1 MLMNTTIPRII
12 GACFY
17 YPPQTTLIAVL
28 PELVALFPWPQP
40 ELLRQQTER
49 LTEFDAETL
58 MHDYSMLF
66 EGVGMMPAPPW
77 GSVYLDRENLL
88 MGDSTLDYRQFLA
101 QQGMATN
108 TDNPEPE
115 DQFGLMLMAFAYLL
129 ESDKTTAAQQLL
141 SEHLLPW
148 AERYLS
154 LVQSSDTEHVF
165 YPQLAEMTWLYLQT
179 LQQQLNLPVEAKEL
193 YL

>member
-28 PELVALFPWPQP
+28 PELATLFPWPQP
-40 ELLRQQTER
+40 ELVRQQTES
-49 LTEFDAETL
+49 LIAFDAETL
-58 MHDYSMLF
+58 MQDYSMLF
-66 EGVGMMPAPPW
+66 EGIGMMPAPPW
-77 GSVYLDRENLL
+77 GSVYLAQENLL
-88 MGDSTLDYRQFLA
+88 MGESTLDYRQFLA

-129 ESDKTTAAQQLL
+129 ESDRPAAAQQLL
-141 SEHLLPW
+141 GEHLLPW

-154 LVQSSDTEHVF
+154 LVQSSDTEHAF
-165 YPQLAEMTWLYLQT
+165 YPQLAEITWMYLQT

>member
-17 YPPQTTLIAVL
+17 YPPQTALIAVL
-28 PELVALFPWPQP
+28 PDLVTLFPWPQP
-40 ELLRQQTER
+40 ESVRQQTER

-66 EGVGMMPAPPW
+66 EGIGVMPAPPW
-77 GSVYLDRENLL
+77 GSVYLERENLL
-88 MGDSTLDYRQFLA
+88 MGDSTLNYRQFLA
-101 QQGMATN
+101 QQGMVTN

-129 ESDKTTAAQQLL
+129 ESDKPAAAQQLL

-148 AERYLS
+148 AERYLT
-154 LVQSSDTEHVF
+154 LVQASDTEQDF
-165 YPQLAEMTWLYLQT
+165 YPQLAEIARLYLQT
-179 LQQQLNLPVEAKEL
+179 LQQQLNVPVEAKEL

>member
-1 MLMNTTIPRII
+1 MLMNTAIPRIL

-17 YPPQTTLIAVL
+17 YPPQGELIAVL
-28 PELVALFPWPQP
+28 PELAMLFPWTQP
-40 ELLRQQTER
+40 ELVRQQAQR
-49 LTEFDAETL
+49 LAEFEAETL
-58 MHDYSMLF
+58 QYDYSMLF

-77 GSVYLDRENLL
+77 GSVYLGQENLL
-88 MGDSTLDYRQFLA
+88 MGESTLAYRQFLA
-101 QQGMATN
+101 RQGMATD

-129 ESDKTTAAQQLL
+129 ESDKQSAAQQLL

-154 LVQSSDTEHVF
+154 LVQSSDTEHAF
-165 YPQLAEMTWLYLQT
+165 YPQLAEMTRLYLYT
-179 LQQQLNLPVEAKEL
+179 LQQQLNLSVEAKEL

>member
-1 MLMNTTIPRII
+1 MLLNTTIPRVI

-17 YPPQTTLIAVL
+17 YPPQAALITVL
-28 PELVALFPWPQP
+28 PELVPLFPWPQP
-40 ELLRQQTER
+40 ESVRQQAEH
-49 LTEFDAETL
+49 LVEFEADML
-58 MHDYSMLF
+58 MYDYSMLF

-77 GSVYLDRENLL
+77 GSVYLDQENLL
-88 MGDSTLDYRQFLA
+88 MGESTRHYRQFLA
-101 QQGMATN
+101 QQGMAIN

-129 ESDKTTAAQQLL
+129 ESDKPAAAQQLL

-148 AERYLS
+148 GERYLV
-154 LVQSSDTEHVF
+154 LVQSSATEHDF
-165 YPQLAEMTWLYLQT
+165 YPQLAEMTMLYLQT
-179 LQQQLNLPVEAKEL
+179 LRQQLNLSVEAKAL